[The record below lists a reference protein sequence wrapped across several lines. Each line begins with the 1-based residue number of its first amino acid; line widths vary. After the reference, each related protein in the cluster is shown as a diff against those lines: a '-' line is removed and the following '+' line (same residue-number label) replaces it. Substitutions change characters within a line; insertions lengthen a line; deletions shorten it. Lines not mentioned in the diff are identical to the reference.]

1 MVAFGV
7 TRESIPRRGLTL
19 VALSLLLSVTGASA
33 QSDMAAKRQPSS
45 STKGVGTRALGANP
59 KDMQARMKAWY
70 EDCRKGWDA
79 KTHMSKKDY
88 DHTCRRMAQ
97 ERIKFLKDEE
107 EKTRTRSQ

>member
-1 MVAFGV
+1 MVAFGM
-7 TRESIPRRGLTL
+7 TRESIPGRGLTL
-19 VALSLLLSVTGASA
+19 IALSLLLSVTGASA
-33 QSDMAAKRQPSS
+33 QSDVAAKREPSS

-59 KDMQARMKAWY
+59 KDARMNAWY

-88 DHTCRRMAQ
+88 DRTCRRMAH
-97 ERIKFLKDEE
+97 ERIKFLKDQ